1 MDFEKQLARRG
12 EKAGQRI
19 GELLAEQEIDQ
30 PVAVVRQ
37 VLAEIRRQAFGA
49 TARQELRPRHDVGAA
64 LQFLEHPRN
73 QGRIVLKIPIHD
85 DDDVAMRRLH
95 APLDGGAQPAVLHA
109 LQASDVVALQAQ
121 PAHDIGRAVGRV
133 VVDDDQLPGSAGK
146 DLRETVMEHRY
157 VSRLV
162 VGGHD
167 DRDQAGRHGLATAS
181 RRLPH
186 PRCPNR
192 ASRA

>member
-1 MDFEKQLARRG
+1 M
-12 EKAGQRI
+12 
-19 GELLAEQEIDQ
+19 
-30 PVAVVRQ
+30 
-37 VLAEIRRQAFGA
+37 
-49 TARQELRPRHDVGAA
+49 
-64 LQFLEHPRN
+64 
-73 QGRIVLKIPIHD
+73 LKIPIHD

-95 APLDGGAQPAVLHA
+95 APLDGGAQTAILHA

-133 VVDDDQLPGSAGK
+133 IVDDDQLPGSAGK
-146 DLRETVMEHRY
+146 GLREAVMEHRY

-162 VGGHD
+162 VGRHD

-181 RRLPH
+181 RRLPQ
-186 PRCPNR
+186 PRCPKR